1 MKASSIRSLL
11 WKESR
16 QLGRNRTAMLTA
28 ALLPFIILFLAPI
41 QLLVAVHF
49 GAGPELEQLGDF
61 PLPGLAEANEPSE
74 LLVQFFYPMLF
85 VMGGLLLPSLTTT
98 YAIVAERERRS
109 LELLISLPV
118 SVAEILTA
126 KLLAVLAVT
135 ALIGL
140 PYVAVVLALLL
151 VLGIAGPATIPAL
164 LAPFL
169 AAVACSIG
177 ISLLLTLLA
186 RDFRT
191 SNNLSGAFVVPVL
204 LLTVGTLGAV
214 SGPARTYVLAL
225 VLLAL
230 GSVAVLIALR
240 WVTVERYLD

>member
-1 MKASSIRSLL
+1 MKATSIRSLL

-61 PLPGLAEANEPSE
+61 PLPGLAEVNEPSE

-126 KLLAVLAVT
+126 KLLAVLTVT

-140 PYVAVVLALLL
+140 PYVAVVLTLLL

>member
-1 MKASSIRSLL
+1 MRVSSIRSLL
-11 WKESR
+11 WKETR
-16 QLGRNRTAMLTA
+16 QLARNRTAMLTA
-28 ALLPFIILFLAPI
+28 AMLPFIILFLAPI

-49 GAGPELEQLGDF
+49 GGGPGIQQLRDS
-61 PLPGLAEANEPSE
+61 PLPGFADVTDPRQ
-74 LLVQFFYPMLF
+74 LLVQFFYPMLL
-85 VMGGLLLPSLTTT
+85 VIGGLLLPSLTTT

-118 SVAEILTA
+118 TVAEILTA

-135 ALIGL
+135 AMIGL
-140 PYVAVVLALLL
+140 PYVVVVLTLLL
-151 VLGIAGPATIPAL
+151 VLGVADATTIPAL

-191 SNNLSGAFVVPVL
+191 ANNLSGAFVVPAFVI
-204 LLTVGTLGAV
+204 TIGTLGAV
-214 SGPARTYVLAL
+214 GGPARTYVLAAL
-225 VLLAL
+225 LLAL
-230 GSVAVLIALR
+230 GGVAIFAALK
-240 WVTVERYLD
+240 WVSVERYLE

>member
-1 MKASSIRSLL
+1 MRPSTIRSLL
-11 WKESR
+11 WKETR

-28 ALLPFIILFLAPI
+28 AMLPFIILFFAPI
-41 QLLVAVHF
+41 QLLVAMHF
-49 GAGPELEQLGDF
+49 GGSPGLEELRNS
-61 PLPGLAEANEPSE
+61 PLPGFADVTEPSQ
-74 LLVQFFYPMLF
+74 LIVQFFYPMLL

-118 SVAEILTA
+118 TVAEILAA

-140 PYVAVVLALLL
+140 PYVAIVLTLLL
-151 VLGIAGPATIPAL
+151 ILGIAGAATIPAL

-169 AAVACSIG
+169 AAVACSIC

-191 SNNLSGAFVVPVL
+191 ANNLSGAFVVPAL

-214 SGPARTYVLAL
+214 GGPARTYVVA
-225 VLLAL
+225 VILLAL
-230 GSVAVLIALR
+230 GAVALFAALR
-240 WVTVERYLD
+240 WVSVERYLE

>member
-1 MKASSIRSLL
+1 MRAHSIRALL
-11 WKESR
+11 WKETR

-28 ALLPFIILFLAPI
+28 AMLPFIILFLAPI
-41 QLLVAVHF
+41 QLLVGLHF
-49 GAGPELEQLGDF
+49 SGDSGMQQLRSA
-61 PLPGLAEANEPSE
+61 PLPGFSDVSEPSQ
-74 LLVQFFYPMLF
+74 LLLQFFYPLLF
-85 VMGGLLLPSLTTT
+85 VIGGLLLPSLTTT

-118 SVAEILTA
+118 TVAEILTA

-135 ALIGL
+135 AVVGL

-151 VLGIAGPATIPAL
+151 ILGIAGPAIVPAL

-191 SNNLSGAFVVPVL
+191 ANNLSGAFAVPVMFV
-204 LLTVGTLGAV
+204 TVATLGAV

-225 VLLAL
+225 VLLTIGA
-230 GSVAVLIALR
+230 VAVFAALR
-240 WVTVERYLD
+240 WVSFERYLE

>member
-1 MKASSIRSLL
+1 MRPSTIRSLL
-11 WKESR
+11 WKETR

-28 ALLPFIILFLAPI
+28 AMLPFIILFFAPI
-41 QLLVAVHF
+41 QLLVAMHF
-49 GAGPELEQLGDF
+49 GGSPGLEELRNS
-61 PLPGLAEANEPSE
+61 PLPGFADVTEPSQ
-74 LLVQFFYPMLF
+74 LIVQFFYPMLL

-118 SVAEILTA
+118 TVAEILAA

-140 PYVAVVLALLL
+140 PYVAIVLTLLL
-151 VLGIAGPATIPAL
+151 ILGIAGAATIPAL

-169 AAVACSIG
+169 AAVACSIC

-191 SNNLSGAFVVPVL
+191 ANNLSGAFVVPAL

-214 SGPARTYVLAL
+214 GGPARTYVVA
-225 VLLAL
+225 VILLAL
-230 GSVAVLIALR
+230 GALALVAALR
-240 WVTVERYLD
+240 WVSVERYLE

>member
-1 MKASSIRSLL
+1 MRLSSIRSLL
-11 WKESR
+11 WKETR

-28 ALLPFIILFLAPI
+28 AMLPFIILFLAPI
-41 QLLVAVHF
+41 QLLVAVHI
-49 GAGPELEQLGDF
+49 GGGPGIEQLRNS
-61 PLPGLAEANEPSE
+61 PLPGFADITEPSQ
-74 LLVQFFYPMLF
+74 LLVQFFYPMML
-85 VMGGLLLPSLTTT
+85 VIGGLLLPSLTTT

-118 SVAEILTA
+118 TVGEILAA

-140 PYVAVVLALLL
+140 PYVAVILTLLL
-151 VLGIAGPATIPAL
+151 ILGIASAATIPAL

-169 AAVACSIG
+169 AAVACSIC

-191 SNNLSGAFVVPVL
+191 ANNLSGAFVVPAL

-214 SGPARTYVLAL
+214 GGPARTYVLA
-225 VLLAL
+225 VILLAL
-230 GSVAVLIALR
+230 GAVALFAALR
-240 WVTVERYLD
+240 WVSVERYLE

>member
-1 MKASSIRSLL
+1 MRASSIGSLL
-11 WKESR
+11 WKETR

-28 ALLPFIILFLAPI
+28 AMLPFIILFLAPI

-49 GAGPELEQLGDF
+49 GGGPGVDQLQGS
-61 PLPGLAEANEPSE
+61 PLPGFADVTDPRQ
-74 LLVQFFYPMLF
+74 LLVQFFYPMLL
-85 VMGGLLLPSLTTT
+85 VIGGLLLPSLTTT

-118 SVAEILTA
+118 TVAEILTA

-135 ALIGL
+135 AMIGL
-140 PYVAVVLALLL
+140 PYVAIVLTLLL
-151 VLGIAGPATIPAL
+151 VLGFADAATIPAL

-191 SNNLSGAFVVPVL
+191 ANNLSGAFVVPAL
-204 LLTVGTLGAV
+204 LITVGTLGAV
-214 SGPARTYVLAL
+214 GGPARTYVLAAL
-225 VLLAL
+225 LLAL
-230 GSVAVLIALR
+230 GGIAMVAALK
-240 WVTVERYLD
+240 WVSVERYLE